1 MSGQEFSLADIR
13 REIDAIDDGIVDL
26 LVRRAAAQR
35 KVKASKSA
43 TGSLAVSP
51 VRPAR
56 EAEILRRIVARG
68 RGQLSSQFLVR
79 LWRQILVTST
89 LSQAAVRM
97 HVSATVTASVELSGM
112 LAAHAC
118 EMPLAVHGDVSAVIA
133 AVASSPGDLGIV
145 ESASS
150 WATSFAQGINGP
162 ARILGPVPVLESVGP
177 PPLLLVGHAD
187 AQPTGEDCTLVITN
201 RPFAGDHQWSVAVEG
216 HRAICLGGFLDD
228 AALAARGLAPTQDCV
243 VAGRFPESI
252 KVSSS

>member
-1 MSGQEFSLADIR
+1 MTGQEFSLADIR

-68 RGQLSSQFLVR
+68 QGQLSPHFLVR

-118 EMPLAVHGDVSAVIA
+118 EMPLAVHDDVSAVIA
-133 AVASSPGDLGIV
+133 AVAAAPGDLGVV
-145 ESASS
+145 ENAGPWAAS
-150 WATSFAQGINGP
+150 FVQGSNGP
-162 ARILGPVPVLESVGP
+162 AQILGSVPVLGSGGP

-187 AQPTGEDCTLVITN
+187 AQATGEDCTLLITDQ
-201 RPFAGDHQWSVAVEG
+201 PIAGDHLWSVAAGG
-216 HRAICLGGFLDD
+216 HRAICLSGFLDD
-228 AALAARGLAPTQDCV
+228 ATLATRGLAPSWDCI
-243 VAGRFPESI
+243 VAGRFPERI